1 VLKRILTKV
10 AAGQVGSTAELAV
23 AMQASPAMVEAM
35 VGELERRGLLLR
47 AGDCGS
53 ACAGCPTEVACGPK
67 AHGGAWMLTA
77 AGRRCAES

>member
-1 VLKRILTKV
+1 VLKRMLNKV
-10 AAGQVGSTAELAV
+10 SAGQVGSTAELAE
-23 AMQASPAMVEAM
+23 AMDASPAMVAAM
-35 VGELERRGLLLR
+35 VGELERRGLLQR

-67 AHGGAWMLTA
+67 VQGGAWMLTA